1 MKKKLLIVLSVAV
14 ILILAL
20 FSILCSFDLVKQSDC
35 AQYQIDVPQ
44 DIKKC
49 VATETIGL
57 TELQTVDYCVDLTAE
72 LLDFS
77 FVQDKL
83 FSKPVC
89 KAHCVTYAQLCS
101 NCVISRLR
109 ATSLIGLLK
118 GCVAMLRR
126 ME

>member
-1 MKKKLLIVLSVAV
+1 M
-14 ILILAL
+14 
-20 FSILCSFDLVKQSDC
+20 VKQSDC

-57 TELQTVDYCVDLTAE
+57 TGLQTVDYCVDLTAE
-72 LLDFS
+72 LLDFF

-101 NCVISRLR
+101 TLCNIAFKSHGSNWSAKRVR
-109 ATSLIGLLK
+109 GY
-118 GCVAMLRR
+118 VAAYGIKVVSPFSSSK
-126 ME
+126 